1 MARTKGKGDPD
12 LGGFPPGTVKR
23 SHRYV
28 CLACIFDIFTRQLNM
43 APRTA
48 YTAVRGH
55 TPGVEELTGATV
67 MRPYLDS
74 EEKHP
79 HCPHCG
85 AAKTKLARFE
95 VLRLE
100 GSRATAAARKK
111 LFDSLPKADGQF
123 EIIEEKASRKDMLFH
138 WLDDLGRSL
147 DLNGDAWLMEAARAY
162 LEKRE
167 PKTEWGPV
175 FEAVKQVRRSV
186 QREEGWE
193 RVGWRLYL
201 APSLYDEVL
210 LMQYLVSRSHK
221 AGGLT
226 FEGRLTIADLLGR
239 LRRRGY
245 LKQHEISG
253 DAGEVLEQLVE
264 ALDPGGASM
273 KMYYVVDRRDFLEK
287 TKTLYARYSKTS

>member
-1 MARTKGKGDPD
+1 VARPKGKGELD
-12 LGGFPPGTVKR
+12 LSGFPPGAVKR

-28 CLACIFDIFTRQLNM
+28 CLACIFDIFTGQLNM

-55 TPGVEELTGATV
+55 TPGVEELTGAKV

-74 EEKHP
+74 VEKHP

-95 VLRLE
+95 VMRLE
-100 GSRATAAARKK
+100 GSRAAAAARKK
-111 LFDSLPKADGQF
+111 LFDSLAKADF
-123 EIIEEKASRKDMLFH
+123 EIIEEKANRKDVLFQ
-138 WLDDLGRSL
+138 WLDELGRSL
-147 DLNGDAWLMEAARAY
+147 DLDGEAWLMEAARAY
-162 LEKRE
+162 LAKRD
-167 PKTEWGPV
+167 PKTDWEPV
-175 FEAVKQVRRSV
+175 FQAVKQVRRST
-186 QREEGWE
+186 QHEEGWE

-201 APSLYDEVL
+201 APALYDEIL
-210 LMQYLVSRSHK
+210 LMQYLISRSHK

-245 LKQHEISG
+245 LRQHEISG
-253 DAGEVLEQLVE
+253 DSGEVLEQLVE
-264 ALDPGGASM
+264 ALDPGGVSM
-273 KMYYVVDRRDFLEK
+273 KLYYVVDRRDFLEK
-287 TKTLYARYSKTS
+287 TRTLYAKYSKAG